1 MTLDELLSDE
11 TFLNTACRIGTLSQ
25 NYYYTNN
32 NFMRTFIYCAIVNK
46 LRNTAILYDYT
57 PLTQDEINALISIQ
71 LKYDFFHID
80 YDTYY
85 NSVTA
90 ILTNSRAC
98 VRKYALSDLTP
109 DLLHEIIHKNEVF
122 IANLNSQYSSAK
134 ILYELNAL

>member
-1 MTLDELLSDE
+1 MTLDELLSDK
-11 TFLNTACRIGTLSQ
+11 TFLNTAYRIGTHSQ

-32 NFMRTFIYCAIVNK
+32 NFMRTFMYCAIVNK
-46 LRNTAILYDYT
+46 LRNTAVLYDYT
-57 PLTQDEINALISIQ
+57 PLIQDEINALINTQ
-71 LKYDFFHID
+71 LKYDFFHIS

-90 ILTNSRAC
+90 ILMNSRAC

-122 IANLNSQYSSAK
+122 IANLNSLYASNK
-134 ILYELNAL
+134 ILYELDAL